1 MSCYD
6 KYDLNEKTC
15 KFYTKCPEGKV
26 RNENFRCVKA
36 PDNPQNTIKRR
47 IQKSKNDAE
56 ERLRGRTEMLKNLF
70 KSRTNEFLKI
80 DDDNIK
86 EKLMRIK
93 TQTVKRGFD
102 DITENVNALLE
113 RVQAYNVKKPRTRK
127 PKKSIQSNS
136 NSRKY
141 RMTKEV
147 NLDDLDLNGVEDL
160 RASYNSP
167 KPSPEN
173 TQVNTPE
180 LETVLEEPNREENSD
195 TQKRYAKAVSGM
207 FNSMNMDK
215 INLML
220 GKKPKTLRQRRVPKG
235 TSMNAK
241 PRRRRTTKNNTSL

>member
-1 MSCYD
+1 MYNISA
-6 KYDLNEKTC
+6 
-15 KFYTKCPEGKV
+15 FYKISKDVEINISNDYPMKV
-26 RNENFRCVKA
+26 VYYLGQKDALISFYLA
-36 PDNPQNTIKRR
+36 P
-47 IQKSKNDAE
+47 
-56 ERLRGRTEMLKNLF
+56 
-70 KSRTNEFLKI
+70 KI

-113 RVQAYNVKKPRTRK
+113 RVQAYNVKKPRTRTRK
-127 PKKSIQSNS
+127 PKKQNSNS
-136 NSRKY
+136 RGSPNSRKY

-180 LETVLEEPNREENSD
+180 LETVLEEPNHENSE
-195 TQKRYAKAVSGM
+195 TQKRYAKSVSGM
-207 FNSMNMDK
+207 FNSLNMDK
-215 INLML
+215 LNLML